1 MSMAQGGPGR
11 TEVQHPCW
19 PSGFPYSSAQ
29 GKNQILDINIK
40 YIDQENCLHT
50 LYHNAIQS
58 LKDVIKHFYQKP
70 N

>member
-1 MSMAQGGPGR
+1 MDLGGGLQELPQ
-11 TEVQHPCW
+11 EAF
-19 PSGFPYSSAQ
+19 GFPNSSVQ